1 MHFDDR
7 LGTVLR
13 IRADG
18 EGLRRIQYRQL
29 LDLLGTSPA
38 EARGDQLDAA
48 FVRLGELA
56 VEIPADQRADI
67 LAEPGLRLRSPR
79 LVAALAAGEP
89 VVARTALIRAQL
101 AEEQWLDLLPALP
114 PAARA
119 HLRARDDLAPAL
131 ADQLTRLGIHDRGLP
146 PAQVQVQTEQAQVTA
161 PAQAPAQA
169 PEQPQ
174 TQSQAPAAA
183 PPRMPTYAPPPAA
196 SRTPAIDLPATAQPA
211 ADLPDE
217 SSVLLDGIGALV
229 RRIEAYR
236 KAREET
242 DQRPLGDSPRLPL
255 GEDHLAPAPVLQ
267 SFDFATDAAGQIVW
281 SDPAAAPMA
290 IGLRLAGPDSSSG
303 LAGTKALDEALR
315 RRQPLRAQPATI
327 AGAPAI
333 AGQWQIDA
341 APWFDPLSGRHLG
354 WRGRMRRPAAAA
366 AAPPPAPAH
375 EGEADRIRQLL
386 HELRTPVNA
395 IQGFAEVIQQQLF
408 GPTPHEYR
416 ALASAIVGDAARML
430 SAFEE
435 LERLAKLETAAIE
448 LESGLT
454 DAAEIVGA
462 TIGQLCAHAA
472 ERGNGFDLRHD
483 DAALPVPLARVEL
496 ERVTWRML
504 ATLAGISAP
513 GEVLKTRLRAKHGEV
528 RLDVAL
534 PVVLAARSEE
544 DLFRASA
551 GAIPQV
557 ISAGVF
563 GVGFSLRLARA
574 EARAAGGN
582 LVRKGDRLRLTL
594 PLASTAQAAAQA
606 ATHIAANA
614 RAATP
619 EKIVGPNPL
628 A

>member
-18 EGLRRIQYRQL
+18 DGLRRIQYRQL

-48 FVRLGELA
+48 FVRLAELTK
-56 VEIPADQRADI
+56 EIPAEERADI

-79 LVAALAAGEP
+79 LVAALSAVEP
-89 VVARTALIRAQL
+89 IVARTALIRAQL
-101 AEEQWLDLLPALP
+101 AEEQWLDLLPALA
-114 PAARA
+114 PAVRVF
-119 HLRARDDLAPAL
+119 LRGRDDLPSTL
-131 ADQLTRLGIHDRGLP
+131 LDQLTRLGIHDRGLP
-146 PAQVQVQTEQAQVTA
+146 PAQAAEQAE
-161 PAQAPAQA
+161 PASASGHTIDVMAVPTEPAN
-169 PEQPQ
+169 
-174 TQSQAPAAA
+174 
-183 PPRMPTYAPPPAA
+183 
-196 SRTPAIDLPATAQPA
+196 

-217 SSVLLDGIGALV
+217 NSALLDGIGALV

-236 KAREET
+236 KAREEK
-242 DQRPLGDSPRLPL
+242 DQRLAGDSPRLPL
-255 GEDHLAPAPVLQ
+255 GEDHLSNAAPVLQ

-281 SDPAAAPMA
+281 SDPSAAPMV
-290 IGLRLAGPDSSSG
+290 IGMRLAGPEGSSG
-303 LAGTKALDEALR
+303 LTGTRALEEALR
-315 RRQPLRAQPATI
+315 CHQPLRAIPASI

-333 AGQWQIDA
+333 TGKWQIDA
-341 APWFDPLSGRHLG
+341 TPWFDPLSGRHLG

-366 AAPPPAPAH
+366 AAPAALTPAH
-375 EGEADRIRQLL
+375 DGEADRIRQLL

-435 LERLAKLETAAIE
+435 LERLAKLDSGAIAIE
-448 LESGLT
+448 PGET

-462 TIGQLCAHAA
+462 TIAQLCAHAE
-472 ERGNGFDLRHD
+472 ERGSGFDLRLD
-483 DAALPVPLARVEL
+483 DASLTVPLARIEV
-496 ERVTWRML
+496 ERVTWRLL

-513 GEVLKTRLRAKHGEV
+513 GEVLKARLRSKHGQV
-528 RLDVAL
+528 RLDVAVPL
-534 PVVLAARSEE
+534 VLASRSEE

-551 GAIPQV
+551 GEIPQM
-557 ISAGVF
+557 IAAGVF
-563 GVGFSLRLARA
+563 GVGFALRLARA
-574 EARAAGGN
+574 EAKAAGGN

-594 PLASTAQAAAQA
+594 PGLPR
-606 ATHIAANA
+606 NA
-614 RAATP
+614 
-619 EKIVGPNPL
+619 EPL
-628 A
+628 EERQSRSD